1 MATTSVTRNRP
12 PWPKNLSCVA
22 AQRPEVPFR
31 FNVEFDVFEEE
42 KNFNTN
48 VHAQICILRFRFSI
62 GYLLF
67 IIKNILEQRSLQEK
81 FNNLVNG
88 AGLRGGR
95 LTSLDASFMRCF
107 VFFQTSSKTSRS
119 MFFFKTLLIHRIVK
133 QKVWCF
139 PRCFRFQ
146 KGHSESELNKQV
158 RASQS

>member
-1 MATTSVTRNRP
+1 MCDVKSRSDSEALMATTSVTRNRP

-62 GYLLF
+62 GYLSF

-88 AGLRGGR
+88 AGLGLKTCYLGWPSATAQAVWPF
-95 LTSLDASFMRCF
+95 LVWWPSSWSDPSNVSAPALMRTT
-107 VFFQTSSKTSRS
+107 QTV
-119 MFFFKTLLIHRIVK
+119 L
-133 QKVWCF
+133 VW
-139 PRCFRFQ
+139 P
-146 KGHSESELNKQV
+146 N
-158 RASQS
+158 